1 LFTPLNFYH
10 TGSSGLKKSPNILH
24 PEPTDWHSP
33 LVSDSLVP
41 TGIIQHRSQPNQAEK
56 TSDMGVAAD
65 IVIIVIAALLGAL
78 LAQRL
83 KQPLILGYILAG
95 VAVGPHTGGITVGDN
110 HEIEL
115 LAEIGVALL
124 LFALGLEFSISEL
137 KPVRKIALYGT
148 ILQII
153 LTMAVG
159 YGIGRYLGW
168 SPSASLWLGALIS
181 LSSTMVTLKTLMGRG
196 LMGTLSSRVM
206 LGMLIV
212 QDLAV
217 IPMMIILP
225 QLSTPKAGLPLVAA
239 AAGKSVIFLAVMLY
253 SGKKLLPR
261 LLAHIAQWNSRE
273 LFILS
278 ITAIGL
284 GIGYVTYLFGLS
296 FAFGAFVAG
305 MVISESDYGHQ
316 ALSDIVP
323 LRDIFGLL
331 FFTSVGMLIDPVF
344 LLANLRMILLLVLVI
359 GVCKGAIFYT
369 LTRLFGYRNIVPL
382 AVGLGLFQV
391 GEFAFVLARTGIEAK
406 AISPEMY
413 SLILAISVISMV
425 LTPLALALAVPLY
438 KLKQRRYKA
447 EPLQTENLP
456 PHRLKDHVVI
466 AGGGRVGQHI
476 AQVLTKLVV
485 PFVIIEQNHQRMLDC
500 KEAGYP
506 VIYGDMS
513 QPEVLQATR
522 LPAARLLLITT
533 PSVVTALSI
542 VKQALQLKP
551 ELHIIAR
558 ADGIEQTQTL
568 YASGVYMAVLPEME
582 AGLEIARQALL
593 NLEIPVGVIQQY
605 TDGVR
610 QQLYAPIHESSP
622 DSRLLA
628 RLDNIKDMLEISW
641 VNLARESPLLHKS
654 IKETA
659 VRTRTGA
666 SIVGI
671 LQGKVFHSN
680 PPVNY
685 TFREGDLVAV
695 VGNQQERNEF
705 KKLAG
710 I

>member
-1 LFTPLNFYH
+1 
-10 TGSSGLKKSPNILH
+10 
-24 PEPTDWHSP
+24 
-33 LVSDSLVP
+33 
-41 TGIIQHRSQPNQAEK
+41 
-56 TSDMGVAAD
+56 MGVAAD
-65 IVIIVIAALLGAL
+65 IVIIVVAALIGAL
-78 LAQRL
+78 IAQRL
-83 KQPLILGYILAG
+83 KQPLVLGYILAG
-95 VAVGPHTGGITVGDN
+95 ILVGPHTGGISIGDT

-124 LFALGLEFSISEL
+124 LFALGLEFSLSEL
-137 KPVRKIALYGT
+137 KPVRNIALFGT
-148 ILQII
+148 PIQIL
-153 LTMAVG
+153 LTIAIG
-159 YGIGRYLGW
+159 YYLGRYLGW
-168 SPSASLWLGALIS
+168 SPASSLWLGALIS
-181 LSSTMVTLKTLMGRG
+181 LSSTMVTLKTLMSRG
-196 LMGTLSSRVM
+196 LVGTLSSRVM

-225 QLSTPKAGLPLVAA
+225 QLSDPKGGLPLLALAVV
-239 AAGKSVIFLAVMLY
+239 KSAIFLALMFY

-261 LLAHIAQWNSRE
+261 LLAHVAQWNSRE

-284 GIGYVTYLFGLS
+284 GIGYITYLFGLS

-305 MVISESDYGHQ
+305 MVLSESDYGHQ

-344 LLANLRMILLLVLVI
+344 LYENLQKILLLVLLIAVS
-359 GVCKGAIFYT
+359 KGAIFFI
-369 LTRLFGYRNIVPL
+369 LARVFGYINIVPI

-391 GEFAFVLARTGIEAK
+391 GEFAFVLARTGIGLQ
-406 AISPEMY
+406 AITQEMY

-425 LTPLALALAVPLY
+425 LTPLVLGMVRPLY
-438 KLKQRRYKA
+438 KLKQRLYKD
-447 EPLQTENLP
+447 EPFQMENLP
-456 PHRLKDHVVI
+456 RQGLAGHVVI

-476 AQVLTKLVV
+476 AQVMTKLTV

-513 QPEVLQATR
+513 QPPVFEATR

-533 PSVVTALSI
+533 PSVVTSQAI
-542 VKQALQLKP
+542 VKQAHQLKP

-558 ADGIEQTQTL
+558 ADGVDQSRAL
-568 YASGVYMAVLPEME
+568 YESGVYMAVLPEME
-582 AGLEIARQALL
+582 AGLEMARQALL
-593 NLEIPVGVIQQY
+593 NLEIPVAAIQQY
-605 TDGVR
+605 TDSVR
-610 QQLYAPIHESSP
+610 QQLYAPIYESTH

-628 RLDNIKDMLEISW
+628 KLDNIKDMLEISW
-641 VNLARESPLLHKS
+641 VGLPPESPLLHKS
-654 IKETA
+654 IKESA

-671 LQGKVFHSN
+671 LQGKEFHSN
-680 PPVNY
+680 PKVDY
-685 TFREGDLVAV
+685 AFQEGDLVAV

-705 KKLAG
+705 RKLAG
-710 I
+710 FHP